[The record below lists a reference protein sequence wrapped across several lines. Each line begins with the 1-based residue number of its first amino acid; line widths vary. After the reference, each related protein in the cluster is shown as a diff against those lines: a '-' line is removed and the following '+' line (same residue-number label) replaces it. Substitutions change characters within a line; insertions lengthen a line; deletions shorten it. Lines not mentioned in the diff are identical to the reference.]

1 MPGLHKWSKGLICL
15 GPDSEFTG
23 KWRQVVFF
31 FTSCL
36 GCINRDTCAVYYVM
50 ILKKIL
56 FSLPTIYCEDHDK
69 KKKKKKKTAFL
80 IPEWEEPADRI
91 RGK

>member
-56 FSLPTIYCEDHDK
+56 FSLPTIYCEDHN
-69 KKKKKKKTAFL
+69 KKKKKKTAFL